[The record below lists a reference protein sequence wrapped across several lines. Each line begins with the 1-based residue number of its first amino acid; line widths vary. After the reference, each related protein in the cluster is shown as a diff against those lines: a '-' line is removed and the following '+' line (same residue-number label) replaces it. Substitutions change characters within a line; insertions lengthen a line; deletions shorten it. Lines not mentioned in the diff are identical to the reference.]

1 MNRDGSLTN
10 PGRQVALWL
19 EGKLDRNRNTRT
31 CQAAGRTVVK
41 SARTGWWCE
50 GANTGFLRDA
60 EEQEHSFG
68 AVDSGDWSRRAEFT
82 TTPLG
87 WVRPSQVV

>member
-1 MNRDGSLTN
+1 MDRDGSLTN

-19 EGKLDRNRNTRT
+19 EGKLDRNRNT
-31 CQAAGRTVVK
+31 CQVAGGTVMK
-41 SARTGWWCE
+41 SARAGWWCE
-50 GANTGFLRDA
+50 GANTGFLRNA
-60 EEQEHSFG
+60 KEQEQSFG
-68 AVDSGDWSRRAEFT
+68 VVDSGDWSRRAEFT